1 MKTFLKIIITSL
13 AMFLASSAFADN
25 PKKYFDGLSTDSN
38 FDYSYVSPY
47 MLKAMGG
54 QYIDGGGLNISS
66 SDISSI
72 ETLST
77 INSGTSDDLWDIIKR
92 VKKENNMETLSTK
105 KKGYYRYDVLGKL
118 SDNGKI
124 LTNMLVITQN
134 GGNNVNVVYIVGKIP
149 MDQIG
154 MQFR

>member
-1 MKTFLKIIITSL
+1 MKTFIKIIITSL

-66 SDISSI
+66 ADISSI

-77 INSGTSDDLWDIIKR
+77 ANSGTSDDLWDIIKK

>member
-1 MKTFLKIIITSL
+1 MKNFLRVIIISMAAIFSTTV
-13 AMFLASSAFADN
+13 FAAN
-25 PKKYFDGLSTDSN
+25 PKTYFSELSSDSN

-72 ETLST
+72 ETIST
-77 INSGTSDDLWDIIKR
+77 VNSGTSDDLWDIIKK
-92 VKKENNMETLSTK
+92 VKKANNMETLSTK
-105 KKGYYRYDVLGKL
+105 KKGYYRYDVLGRL

-124 LTNMLVITQN
+124 LTQLLVITQN

-154 MQFR
+154 LQFK